1 MNQPNKG
8 RRKALASL
16 AAIGSTTLFSTSAY
30 AREHKPIPMSKK
42 DKTFTFCLN
51 TSTIM
56 GKRQGIVKD
65 IQTAAKAGYDG
76 VEIWINAL
84 QQYLDEGGNLRD
96 LKMMTDDLGIKVENA
111 IGFAPWIVDDPTK
124 RKAGL
129 EQAKKEM
136 DMLAGVGCYRLA
148 APPAGA
154 TDIGG
159 LDLDA
164 AAERFCDLIEVGKDS
179 GVIPQLE
186 VWGFSKNLHQL
197 NQVLYVAAGCGHK
210 DVRILPDIY
219 HLYRGGS
226 GFDSLQLISGKAIE
240 VFHMNDYPA
249 SIAATNIE
257 DKDRIYP
264 GDGDAPITQVIKT
277 LMEIGGPKVLSLEL
291 FNRSYWEEDPL
302 KVAKTGLK
310 KMKDVVKNAMKA

>member
-8 RRKALASL
+8 RRKALAGL
-16 AAIGSTTLFSTSAY
+16 AALGGSTLLSSTAY
-30 AREHKPIPMSKK
+30 ARERKPAPMPKK
-42 DKTFTFCLN
+42 EKTFTYCLN

-56 GKRQGIVKD
+56 GKREGIVKD

-76 VEIWINAL
+76 IEIWINAL

-111 IGFAPWIVDDPTK
+111 IGFAPWIVDDTTK

-226 GFDSLQLISGKAIE
+226 GFDSLQLVSGKAIE

-249 SIAATNIE
+249 SIAAANIE
-257 DKDRIYP
+257 DKDRVYP
-264 GDGDAPITQVIKT
+264 GDGDAPTSQVIQT
-277 LMEIGGPKVLSLEL
+277 LMEIGGPKILSLEL
-291 FNRSYWEEDPL
+291 FNRSYWEQDTL

-310 KMKDVVKNAMKA
+310 KMKAVVKAAMKA

>member
-1 MNQPNKG
+1 MNQTNKS
-8 RRKALASL
+8 RRKALAGL
-16 AAIGSTTLFSTSAY
+16 AAISGATLLSTNAY
-30 AREHKPIPMSKK
+30 ARERRPEIVPKK
-42 DKTFTFCLN
+42 EKTFTYCLN

-56 GKRQGIVKD
+56 GQKQGIVKD

-76 VEIWINAL
+76 IEIWINAL
-84 QQYLDEGGNLRD
+84 QQYLDDGGNLRD

-111 IGFAPWIVDDPTK
+111 IGFAPWIVDDNTK

-129 EQAKKEM
+129 EQAKREM

-240 VFHMNDYPA
+240 VFHMNDYPS
-249 SIAATNIE
+249 SIAAADIQ
-257 DKDRIYP
+257 DKDRVYP
-264 GDGDAPITQVIKT
+264 GDGDAPATQVIQT

-291 FNRSYWEEDPL
+291 FNRSYWEKDAL

-310 KMKDVVKNAMKA
+310 KMKDVVKAATKA

>member
-1 MNQPNKG
+1 MNQHSTT
-8 RRKALASL
+8 RRKALSGL
-16 AAIGSTTLFSTSAY
+16 AALGAATLLPSSSSANPAKPASTA
-30 AREHKPIPMSKK
+30 KK
-42 DKTFTFCLN
+42 EKTFTYCLN

-56 GKRQGIVKD
+56 GQKQGIVKN
-65 IQTAAKAGYDG
+65 IETAAKAGYDG
-76 VEIWINAL
+76 IEIWINAL
-84 QQYLDEGGNLRD
+84 QKYLEEGGNLRE
-96 LKMMTDDLGIKVENA
+96 LKMRIDDLGIKVENA
-111 IGFAPWIVDDPTK
+111 IGFAPWIVDDRAK

-136 DMLAGVGCYRLA
+136 EMLAGIGCYRLA

-154 TDIGG
+154 TDVGG

-186 VWGFSKNLHQL
+186 VWGFSKNLHRL

-226 GFDSLQLISGKAIE
+226 GFDSLQLINGRAIE

-249 SIAATNIE
+249 TIPSADIE
-257 DKDRIYP
+257 DKDRVYP
-264 GDGDAPITQVIKT
+264 GDGDAPTAQVIQT
-277 LMEIGGPKVLSLEL
+277 LQAIGGPKVLSLEL
-291 FNRSYWEEDPL
+291 FNRSYWEKDAL

-310 KMKDVVKNAMKA
+310 KMKAVVKAATK